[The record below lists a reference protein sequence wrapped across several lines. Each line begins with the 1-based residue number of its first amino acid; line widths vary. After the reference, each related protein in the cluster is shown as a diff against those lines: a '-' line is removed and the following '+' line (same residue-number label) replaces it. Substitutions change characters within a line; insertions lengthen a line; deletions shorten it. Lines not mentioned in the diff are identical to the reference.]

1 MFTFAA
7 MALLLPSGLAPAPMN
22 MQVHRQKFRVKS
34 GDYEP
39 ISSYTSAA
47 LEAATPEPGATSEL
61 FG

>member
-1 MFTFAA
+1 
-7 MALLLPSGLAPAPMN
+7 MALVLPSGLAPAPMN